1 MKATDARTFKKGDT
15 VTHLQ
20 VADSH
25 GGLVWVTDDLTVYS
39 CGKQQMVLVDA
50 AGEKFQGKHFSPTGR
65 CEWTAERGYAHGEL
79 VLHADEDAMAA
90 ADEMGRAYRQAEV
103 AKYIGISERG
113 EGGAAYLRTMEQHL
127 MDAKAIATTTI
138 ERRT

>member
-1 MKATDARTFKKGDT
+1 MRATDARTFKKGDT
-15 VTHLQ
+15 ATVIQ

-25 GGLVWVTDDLTVYS
+25 GGLVWVTENLTVYS

-90 ADEMGRAYRQAEV
+90 ADEMGRTYRQAE
-103 AKYIGISERG
+103 AEKYNRIIERG
-113 EGGAAYLRTMEQHL
+113 EGGAGYLRAMEQHL
-127 MDAKAIATTTI
+127 MDAKALTTTTI
-138 ERRT
+138 ERRA